1 MNGTRHSSKANLN
14 FRQFCNNAAM
24 RIEEPDLLKDSKLK
38 PQLTHTPRGGI
49 ANFVINTMPG
59 DDGLYYGANRLS
71 VLRQNEEQPHFL
83 RLYIDTSSL
92 NTMKS

>member
-1 MNGTRHSSKANLN
+1 
-14 FRQFCNNAAM
+14 M

-59 DDGLYYGANRLS
+59 DDGLYYLANRLPL
-71 VLRQNEEQPHFL
+71 LRQNKEQPYFL
-83 RLYIDTSSL
+83 RLYIGISSL
-92 NTMKS
+92 NTMTS